1 MNNLTQDII
10 ARIADPGPLL
20 TTVRLFI
27 QDKFGTPGLVAASI
41 FLVSLAVVFL
51 MKTIKISFDIIRYVA
66 IPSVAVTFV
75 ATYFLPYSFI
85 YILPVTVAFFSV
97 VLIVKG

>member
-1 MNNLTQDII
+1 MNNLIQDII
-10 ARIADPGPLL
+10 ARIADPGSLL